1 MSGRAEEEG
10 KRQATRGMGRWQ
22 VGQDCQRE
30 RALAEAAEE
39 GADVWVRGASG
50 EGTSARV
57 DVAGDALGRAGCGPR
72 ACAVREKVGPS
83 GNGGTRVERPRREEA
98 REQAGLGR
106 AGRELVGPR
115 RKRVGLGFGSLGRVD
130 FLFIWVFLFSI
141 SNSNIV

>member
-10 KRQATRGMGRWQ
+10 KRQVTRGVGRWQ

-39 GADVWVRGASG
+39 GADVRVRGASG

-72 ACAVREKVGPS
+72 A
-83 GNGGTRVERPRREEA
+83 
-98 REQAGLGR
+98 
-106 AGRELVGPR
+106 
-115 RKRVGLGFGSLGRVD
+115 
-130 FLFIWVFLFSI
+130 
-141 SNSNIV
+141 